1 MLDPNKLHLFRP
13 YVILIHLTL
22 ELEVQQC
29 PSAARKHPL
38 HRGASYP
45 SFCFGAG
52 GLRNALPALKNR
64 RFASCTRLQ
73 SSVTTRTI
81 MSLPFPNFRSARTF
95 ILNPSS
101 LPTRQDAHAKAA
113 HGMHSASFPIHT
125 HTHMWHENF
134 GFVNR
139 SRYTKRRVYIRPAY
153 PPAYLPAYL
162 LLDLSRLQV
171 RATTDASPILG
182 R

>member
-1 MLDPNKLHLFRP
+1 MSDPNKFHLFRP

-52 GLRNALPALKNR
+52 GLRNALPALKHR

-73 SSVTTRTI
+73 SSVITRTI

-125 HTHMWHENF
+125 HTHVAREF
-134 GFVNR
+134 R
-139 SRYTKRRVYIRPAY
+139 IREPVPIYEKTCIY
-153 PPAYLPAYL
+153 PTCLPPL
-162 LLDLSRLQV
+162 LYLSRLQV
-171 RATTDASPILG
+171 RATTDASPILE